1 MAEKMLVTQA
11 LDEKDL
17 LMKKIYDKIEKAH
30 FVDFK
35 KKNEELVAVE
45 RVSEEEFN
53 KRAQAAYQQINDL
66 IDRFCKID
74 AAIVESNAKTM
85 INTSYGQFSV
95 ASAISLKN
103 RLRGKGVY
111 AGKTDFETRLY
122 EKMQDDYLERVVSV
136 DEKNS
141 NLDDTAENMRL
152 SILGKDTKRLMTDH
166 WMWLINMS
174 ARTQVFWWIHWR

>member
-53 KRAQAAYQQINDL
+53 KRAQSAYQQINDL
-66 IDRFCKID
+66 IDEEEIWQ
-74 AAIVESNAKTM
+74 N
-85 INTSYGQFSV
+85 
-95 ASAISLKN
+95 
-103 RLRGKGVY
+103 
-111 AGKTDFETRLY
+111 
-122 EKMQDDYLERVVSV
+122 
-136 DEKNS
+136 
-141 NLDDTAENMRL
+141 
-152 SILGKDTKRLMTDH
+152 
-166 WMWLINMS
+166 
-174 ARTQVFWWIHWR
+174 

>member
-66 IDRFCKID
+66 IDRFGKID

-95 ASAISLKN
+95 ASAISLK
-103 RLRGKGVY
+103 
-111 AGKTDFETRLY
+111 TD
-122 EKMQDDYLERVVSV
+122 
-136 DEKNS
+136 
-141 NLDDTAENMRL
+141 
-152 SILGKDTKRLMTDH
+152 
-166 WMWLINMS
+166 
-174 ARTQVFWWIHWR
+174 